1 MSGQEG
7 QIATEGNSPRPLG
20 IQLAAASGVA
30 LAVMLVAGFAADI
43 AIVLT
48 TGGPPVLD
56 PAKIGSE
63 LLRAKGS
70 TVWMVEAWL
79 YTLMIIA
86 VPAFILGVYAAL
98 RREGDP
104 GLPGLGAIAA
114 LIFWL
119 FHTIH
124 NLGFVTVL
132 QVVATGYTGVGAEGS
147 AADAVARALLGFAN
161 AAFGFGTSVG
171 GVFLIGSMACLGV
184 ATLQNGGL
192 PRWTGYAALAAAAL
206 ALIAYLQVIVP
217 ALGPIFGIP
226 GWLLHIAWVIGVAV
240 ALVRG
245 RTMSTSHRFGY
256 APAGVTTP

>member
-1 MSGQEG
+1 MWLRAPV
-7 QIATEGNSPRPLG
+7 IALLMPPRTP
-20 IQLAAASGVA
+20 
-30 LAVMLVAGFAADI
+30 LVAGG
-43 AIVLT
+43 VR
-48 TGGPPVLD
+48 TG
-56 PAKIGSE
+56 
-63 LLRAKGS
+63 LRGRTS
-70 TVWMVEAWL
+70 
-79 YTLMIIA
+79 
-86 VPAFILGVYAAL
+86 
-98 RREGDP
+98 
-104 GLPGLGAIAA
+104 GLGRRYLAR
-114 LIFWL
+114 
-119 FHTIH
+119 HGSDRTR
-124 NLGFVTVL
+124 GRR
-132 QVVATGYTGVGAEGS
+132 GAPFDGRARHS
-147 AADAVARALLGFAN
+147 PAADAVARALLGFAN
-161 AAFGFGTSVG
+161 SAFGFGTSVG

>member
-1 MSGQEG
+1 MWLRAPV
-7 QIATEGNSPRPLG
+7 IALLMAPRTP
-20 IQLAAASGVA
+20 
-30 LAVMLVAGFAADI
+30 LVAGGARTGLGGRTSGLGRRYLARHGSDRTRGRRGAPFDGRARQSPAA
-43 AIVLT
+43 
-48 TGGPPVLD
+48 
-56 PAKIGSE
+56 
-63 LLRAKGS
+63 GS
-70 TVWMVEAWL
+70 TVWVVEAWL

-86 VPAFILGVYAAL
+86 VPAFVLGVYAAL

-132 QVVATGYTGVGAEGS
+132 QVVATGYTGAGAEGS

-226 GWLLHIAWVIGVAV
+226 GWLLHIAWVIGVTV

-256 APAGVTTP
+256 AHAGVTTP